1 MGFKIRRVDKINN
14 DSVVDQIHEDYHN
27 GECVIL
33 VPLSQLEM
41 IGDDIKY
48 LVVDFKDYL
57 VLIYPKET

>member
-1 MGFKIRRVDKINN
+1 MGFKIRRINKINN
-14 DSVVDQIHEDYHN
+14 DSVVDQIHEDSHN

-33 VPLSQLEM
+33 VPLSQLET
-41 IGDDIKY
+41 IGDDLKY